1 MGIDVRHL
9 RAICVIAEAGSVT
22 AAAAQL
28 NLSQPALTAQL
39 HRIEELLGGVLFV
52 RSRAGVE
59 PTELGRRVLSR
70 ARVVLNEVDAF
81 VDDFREPLRAP
92 GFVRFGTVHLACAAS
107 LVDRVK
113 EAFPDTEVALRIE
126 PSSRLL
132 VDAVTHGQLDA
143 ALIGI
148 MEGFDIPLGGMLAN
162 RTLIPRYPIFIA
174 LSASHRLAGQDS
186 VDLADLRDERW
197 VGPPGPDDGSLTS
210 LRRACRAAGF
220 EPDIR
225 YDAPSG
231 AGQPLVRSG
240 NGVRLVDPTW
250 PQPPGT
256 AVLPLRGE
264 PQIARLLV
272 IWRRDAF
279 SHTECEQLY
288 RAVTHA
294 FLDHVPNNPAFE
306 RWWKAN
312 PQTHP
317 ILQQ

>member
-52 RSRAGVE
+52 RSRTGVE

-81 VDDFREPLRAP
+81 VDDFREAHRAS
-92 GFVRFGTVHLACAAS
+92 GFVRLGAVHLACAAS

-113 EAFPDTEVALRIE
+113 EAFRDTEVALRIE

-143 ALIGI
+143 ALVGI
-148 MEGFDIPLGGMLAN
+148 MEGFEIPFGSMLAS

-174 LSASHRLAGQDS
+174 LSASHRLAQQDS
-186 VDLADLRDERW
+186 VDLADLSGERW
-197 VGPPGPDDGSLTS
+197 VSPPGPDDGSLTS

-231 AGQPLVRSG
+231 AGQPLVQSG

-256 AVLPLRGE
+256 VVLPLHGE
-264 PQIARLLV
+264 PQIARLVV

-279 SHTECEQLY
+279 SQVESELLY
-288 RAVTHA
+288 RGVTNA

-306 RWWKAN
+306 RWWHAN
-312 PQTHP
+312 PQAHP
-317 ILQQ
+317 IVQ